1 MSKPA
6 LYHEIDRDCKASEVK
21 RIRMHDLCHFHVSLI
36 IEMGFSVV
44 ATADH
49 VGHESTDI
57 AFRVSPE
64 EAGLIDAQV
73 AMSGLTKQDY
83 VTKRLLARD
92 VVVVPSS
99 RVQRALRREAV
110 RIYRELRRIR
120 DAGDIGPELQAR
132 IDIFARTFEAL
143 GAEDPGRSDVEEEDA
158 AIARMS
164 RGGANE
170 GGFD

>member
-1 MSKPA
+1 MSDKN
-6 LYHEIDRDCKASEVK
+6 LDDGGRWRSKTV
-21 RIRMHDLCHFHVSLI
+21 
-36 IEMGFSVV
+36 
-44 ATADH
+44 
-49 VGHESTDI
+49 

-64 EAGLIDAQV
+64 EADLIDAQV

-83 VTKRLLARD
+83 ITNRLLSRD

-99 RVQRALRREAV
+99 RVQRALQREAV

-120 DAGDIGPELQAR
+120 DAGDIDPELQAR

-143 GAEDPGRSDVEEEDA
+143 GAEDPGRSDVEEGDA

-164 RGGANE
+164 RGANE